1 MFHWGNIRTRTMAG
15 NPKATPIH
23 LVYGSDEDAVK
34 KTAAA
39 LAQKLAPEDAMN
51 LETIDGR
58 ADTVDDAARSIAQV
72 REAIL
77 TLPFFGG
84 GKLVWWKTVNF
95 FDESGV
101 GRHESVKEALET
113 LLPDLDRVDG
123 TSVTL
128 VISALG
134 IHRGRAFGKAIL
146 KKAQAKVCD
155 LPNLRNTSEDEIIFQ
170 IEQRMKA
177 AGLRPGEG
185 AAERFFQAT
194 GIDTAMW
201 TAEIEKLACFAGE
214 GTAELSR
221 DDISRLIG
229 TTREAVIWDFC
240 HAVLGGEAKLALE
253 LLGALLAQEESE
265 VGIIVLLAGQVRMA
279 ALGATLREN
288 KLMQVARRGYAS
300 AAEISPAGESYLPRK
315 KSGEPI
321 SSYALGQAAQ
331 RAQHQPSPFW
341 FRALEVLYTAEQ
353 KMLTGRGE
361 KRGLL
366 ELAVLEIVAGRPT
379 R

>member
-1 MFHWGNIRTRTMAG
+1 MAG

-34 KTAAA
+34 KTTAA
-39 LAQKLAPEDAMN
+39 LVQKLAPDDAMN

-84 GKLVWWKTVNF
+84 GKLVWWKAVNF
-95 FDESGV
+95 FDESGT

-134 IHRGRAFGKAIL
+134 IHRGRAFGKALL

-201 TAEIEKLACFAGE
+201 SAEIEKLACFVGE
-214 GTAELSR
+214 GTAELNR

-253 LLGALLAQEESE
+253 LLGALIAQEESE
-265 VGIIVLLAGQVRMA
+265 VGILVLLAGQVRMA

-288 KLMQVARRGYAS
+288 KLMQFARRGYAS
-300 AAEISPAGESYLPRK
+300 AAEISPAGEAYLPRK

-321 SSYALGQAAQ
+321 STYALGQAAQ
-331 RAQHQPSPFW
+331 RAQHRPSPFW
-341 FRALEVLYTAEQ
+341 FHALEILYTAEQ

-366 ELAVLEIVAGRPT
+366 ELAVLEIVAGHST
-379 R
+379 S

>member
-1 MFHWGNIRTRTMAG
+1 MAS
-15 NPKATPIH
+15 NPKSSPIH
-23 LVYGSDEDAVK
+23 LLYGTDEDAVK
-34 KTAAA
+34 KAAAA
-39 LAQKLAPEDAMN
+39 LVQKFAPDDAMN
-51 LETIDGR
+51 METIDGR

-84 GKLVWWKTVNF
+84 GKLVWWKAVNF
-95 FDESGV
+95 FDEHGV

-113 LLPDLDRVDG
+113 LLPDLDKVDG

-155 LPNLRNTSEDEIIFQ
+155 LPDMRRVSEDEIIFQ

-177 AGLRPGEG
+177 AGLRPGAD

-201 TAEIEKLACFAGE
+201 TAEIEKLVSFMGE
-214 GTAELSR
+214 DKRELTR
-221 DDISRLIG
+221 DDVSRLIG

-265 VGIIVLLAGQVRMA
+265 VGIVVLLAGQVRLA

-288 KLMQVARRGYAS
+288 KLMHLTRRGPAS
-300 AAEISPAGESYLPRK
+300 AAEVSAAGEAYLPRK

-321 SSYALGQAAQ
+321 STYALGQAAQ
-331 RAQHQPSPFW
+331 RAQHHPARFW
-341 FRALEVLYTAEQ
+341 FHALEILYAAEQ

-366 ELAVLEIVAGRPT
+366 ELAVLEIVAGKSRSYVVKDA
-379 R
+379 

>member
-1 MFHWGNIRTRTMAG
+1 MAS
-15 NPKATPIH
+15 NPKSAPIQ

-34 KTAAA
+34 KATAA
-39 LAQKLAPEDAMN
+39 LVQKLAPEDAMN

-84 GKLVWWKTVNF
+84 GKLVWWKAVNF
-95 FDESGV
+95 FDEHGP
-101 GRHESVKEALET
+101 GRHESVKDALET
-113 LLPDLDRVDG
+113 LLPDLDQVDG

-134 IHRGRAFGKAIL
+134 IHRGRAFGKALL
-146 KKAQAKVCD
+146 KKAQAKICD

-170 IEQRMKA
+170 IEQRMQV
-177 AGLRPGEG
+177 AGLRPGAG
-185 AAERFFQAT
+185 TAERFFQAT

-201 TAEIEKLACFAGE
+201 SAEIEKLACYAGE
-214 GTAELSR
+214 GKAELTR
-221 DDISRLIG
+221 DDVSRLIG

-253 LLGALLAQEESE
+253 LLGALLAQDESE
-265 VGIIVLLAGQVRMA
+265 VGILVLLAGQVRMA

-288 KLMQVARRGYAS
+288 KLMHLTRRGPAS
-300 AAEISPAGESYLPRK
+300 AAEVSPAGEAYLPRK

-321 SSYALGQAAQ
+321 STYALGQAAQ
-331 RAQHQPSPFW
+331 RAAHRPARFW
-341 FRALEVLYTAEQ
+341 FRALDTLYITARN
-353 KMLTGRGE
+353 MLTGRGE

-366 ELAVLEIVAGRPT
+366 ELAVLEIVAE
-379 R
+379 